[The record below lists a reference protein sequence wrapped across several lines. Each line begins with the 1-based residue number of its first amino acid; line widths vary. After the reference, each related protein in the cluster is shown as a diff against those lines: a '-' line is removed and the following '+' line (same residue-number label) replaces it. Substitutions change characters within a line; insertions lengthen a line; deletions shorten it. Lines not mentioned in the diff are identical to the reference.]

1 MSEDT
6 WSRLARV
13 LSALAHPTRLKI
25 LALCAEK
32 ERTRRELRELLG
44 ISKPLLIAHLKVLRN
59 AGLVEDEP
67 VLDEERFIVKRICRT
82 RSFRI
87 CISPETLKELLEKSN
102 DHKGPE
108 ID

>member
-1 MSEDT
+1 VSEDT

-44 ISKPLLIAHLKVLRN
+44 TSKPLLIAHLKVLRN
-59 AGLVEDEP
+59 AGLIEDEP
-67 VLDEERFIVKRICRT
+67 VLDEERLVVKRICRT

-87 CISPETLKELLEKSN
+87 CISPETLRKLLERSSEQQ
-102 DHKGPE
+102 GPE